1 MSLTQVYRQGN
12 GGSEGRCI
20 LVKVKRAK
28 AALSYLSSDVSQ
40 APEPST
46 LLCAPEGTPICLVR
60 REMSLSQGQGQGGT
74 RGGQVTQRILS
85 PPGPAYATLVPS
97 LPNPKALA
105 TTCPTFV

>member
-1 MSLTQVYRQGN
+1 
-12 GGSEGRCI
+12 
-20 LVKVKRAK
+20 
-28 AALSYLSSDVSQ
+28 
-40 APEPST
+40 
-46 LLCAPEGTPICLVR
+46 
-60 REMSLSQGQGQGGT
+60 MSLSQGQGQGGT